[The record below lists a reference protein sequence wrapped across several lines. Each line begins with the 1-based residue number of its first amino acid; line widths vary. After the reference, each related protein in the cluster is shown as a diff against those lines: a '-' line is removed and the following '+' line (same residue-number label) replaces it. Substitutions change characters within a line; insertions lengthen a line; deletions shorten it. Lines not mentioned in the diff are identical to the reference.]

1 MRNGRR
7 DCFQREVVRCFWSI
21 KDVTSRTLQVCLL
34 SGVEGVSH
42 EPVLG
47 DKTEQ

>member
-7 DCFQREVVRCFWSI
+7 VCFQRETPRCFWSN
-21 KDVTSRTLQVCLL
+21 KEVTSRTLQVCLL
-34 SGVEGVSH
+34 SGVKGVSH